1 MPDTEK
7 MVTETEL
14 AGRLGVDRATLRGL
28 RRGLVKRLDWDQLG
42 NVVAYTPEGVEKIA
56 VALAGRLGGGETP
69 ATVEAG
75 RGEAAAGHGGA
86 VAAELLRAAPKRRLV
101 ACVVVRVPRLTRH
114 RLLVRDSAQADYTVR
129 VRENVNFIPG
139 MTVQCLVSG
148 STGTVHGR
156 LPRRKGRW

>member
-1 MPDTEK
+1 

-42 NVVAYTPEGVEKIA
+42 NVVAYSPAGVEKIA

-69 ATVEAG
+69 AEVDAG
-75 RGEAAAGHGGA
+75 RGETPAGHGAA
-86 VAAELLRAAPKRRLV
+86 VAAELLRAEPKRRLV
-101 ACVVVRVPRLTRH
+101 ACVVVRVPRVTRH
-114 RLLVRDSAQADYTVR
+114 RLLVRGAQPEVMGEDFVVR
-129 VRENVNFIPG
+129 VRENVHFIPG